1 MRRFS
6 RCILIVFAV
15 GVLLALPYACLAQNP
30 ADTAV
35 ALKRLSPPVY
45 PAIALTAH
53 VQGDVELLLQV
64 RMDGSVESATVVSG
78 PPLLLRA
85 SLSSAQQSQ
94 FDCLN
99 CVEELTPYRLV
110 YTYRID
116 SPPDGCKGPDLPLHR
131 ARASHRVV
139 AVGKPH
145 HDNRPSFT
153 DLHLRLP
160 KESSFREVPLPLEM
174 RASLINSK

>member
-30 ADTAV
+30 GDTAV

-53 VQGDVELLLQV
+53 VEGDVELLLQV

-94 FDCLN
+94 FNCLN
-99 CVEELTPYRLV
+99 CVQELTPYRLV

-116 SPPDGCKGPDLPLHR
+116 SPPDGCKGPDPCHYTAPGHPTELSQSENHTMITGHPSQTCICDYLK
-131 ARASHRVV
+131 RVRSV
-139 AVGKPH
+139 KCLYLWKCG
-145 HDNRPSFT
+145 
-153 DLHLRLP
+153 LR
-160 KESSFREVPLPLEM
+160 
-174 RASLINSK
+174 